1 MTRLFRTTLAMVA
14 LACIPFTLAAGGL
27 APPVEITPPPE
38 LAEPS
43 LDIDI
48 SVHGGLSYSNPT
60 VTETIV
66 DVFTVEECS
75 VPEKDGPLKRSY
87 HPVCEDVEYSETST
101 VEFEDDVFGGF
112 IGARAVVADVFVVGG
127 ELNFTEDLT
136 TAGIQA
142 GLTYAD
148 VIFYGYQD
156 YDLDDTDNTFS
167 GVGLDYYFD
176 NGLLLGARGNEDV
189 VEFRVGFNF

>member
-1 MTRLFRTTLAMVA
+1 MTRLFRTTLAILAVA
-14 LACIPFTLAAGGL
+14 CLPFTVAAGGL
-27 APPVEITPPPE
+27 APPVEITPP
-38 LAEPS
+38 AEPAGPS
-43 LDIDI
+43 LDIDV
-48 SVHGGLSYSNPT
+48 SVHGGLSYSNQSIT
-60 VTETIV
+60 DTIV
-66 DVFTVEECS
+66 DTFTVEECS
-75 VPEKDGPLKRSY
+75 YPEKDGHSKHTYR
-87 HPVCEDVEYSETST
+87 PVCEDVEYTETST
-101 VEFEDDVFGGF
+101 VDSDEDVFGGF
-112 IGARAVVADVFVVGG
+112 VGARAVVADVFVVGG